1 MTTTSTLNL
10 LTLPGLQEAVASLT
24 TTESPLEC
32 QDISD
37 DLNAK
42 RETLSLKEATMDLQA
57 TLLEASK
64 GVTDSTNAEY
74 RRLMRD
80 CEDFL
85 SKMNWIP
92 STGTGFFSSNP
103 HAEALMLIV
112 AWIMNICDSITLDG
126 KMKPCSKERGTYSH
140 AQKMRAAMTYV
151 FRCLHGLGDMPWH
164 RSEVTN
170 KMLGNPSVSTQVSS
184 YMCALRRRKV
194 QMGEV
199 AISTQAITS
208 DLLYKFY
215 HYNHQPSHWD
225 IHPYIPAMDLESHS
239 QSQLHDWGGGQ
250 VRRLL
255 QAIYTTAHLCLLQ
268 SDEVLKIQAH
278 DMTFYENGVAILLPF
293 RKTHQNGEIKP
304 FFLYALHESEA
315 HLCAVQALAD
325 WIVTSCISS
334 GYLFCKITSEDCV
347 TETNAP
353 MTSEQFLELFRNN
366 HLDIGVDPAPYG
378 THSFCRGGC
387 QYLHINKRWSLRRI
401 CEWGGW
407 SQELTN
413 LTIVKY
419 LISLSDE
426 PMEPREHYFDLDHCP
441 VVKCPHCGRSC
452 ACA

>member
-1 MTTTSTLNL
+1 
-10 LTLPGLQEAVASLT
+10 
-24 TTESPLEC
+24 
-32 QDISD
+32 
-37 DLNAK
+37 
-42 RETLSLKEATMDLQA
+42 MDH
-57 TLLEASK
+57 EH
-64 GVTDSTNAEY
+64 V
-74 RRLMRD
+74 R
-80 CEDFL
+80 
-85 SKMNWIP
+85 IP
-92 STGTGFFSSNP
+92 HADTTGTTVITEVRWA
-103 HAEALMLIV
+103 HHDR
-112 AWIMNICDSITLDG
+112 CDSITLDG
-126 KMKPCSKERGTYSH
+126 KMKPRSKERGTYSH

-151 FRCLHGLGDMPWH
+151 FGRLHGLGDMPWH

-199 AISTQAITS
+199 AISARAITS
-208 DLLYKFY
+208 DLLYKLY

-225 IHPYIPAMDLESHS
+225 IHPYIPGAAVAQLQVPDQSHTGS
-239 QSQLHDWGGGQ
+239 PPGLHDWGGGRA
-250 VRRLL
+250 RRLL
-255 QAIYTTAHLCLLQ
+255 QAIYTTAHLCLLR

-315 HLCAVQALAD
+315 HLCAVRALAD
-325 WIVTSCISS
+325 WIVASRISS
-334 GYLFCKITSEDCV
+334 GYLFRKITSGDRV

-366 HLDIGVDPAPYG
+366 LLDIGVDPAPYG
-378 THSFCRGGC
+378 THSFRRGGC

-426 PMEPREHYFDLDHCP
+426 PMEPREHYFNPDRCP

>member
-1 MTTTSTLNL
+1 
-10 LTLPGLQEAVASLT
+10 
-24 TTESPLEC
+24 
-32 QDISD
+32 
-37 DLNAK
+37 
-42 RETLSLKEATMDLQA
+42 MDH
-57 TLLEASK
+57 EH
-64 GVTDSTNAEY
+64 V
-74 RRLMRD
+74 R
-80 CEDFL
+80 
-85 SKMNWIP
+85 IP
-92 STGTGFFSSNP
+92 HADTTGTTVITEVRWA
-103 HAEALMLIV
+103 HHDR
-112 AWIMNICDSITLDG
+112 CDSITLDG
-126 KMKPCSKERGTYSH
+126 KMKPRSKERGTYSH

-151 FRCLHGLGDMPWH
+151 FGRLHGLGDMPWH
-164 RSEVTN
+164 RSETQCPG
-170 KMLGNPSVSTQVSS
+170 MLI
-184 YMCALRRRKV
+184 CAC
-194 QMGEV
+194 V
-199 AISTQAITS
+199 ALQ
-208 DLLYKFY
+208 DLLYKLY

-225 IHPYIPAMDLESHS
+225 IHPYIPGAASHS
-239 QSQLHDWGGGQ
+239 QSQLHDWGGGRA
-250 VRRLL
+250 RRLL
-255 QAIYTTAHLCLLQ
+255 QAIYTTAHLCLLR

-315 HLCAVQALAD
+315 HLCAVRALAD
-325 WIVTSCISS
+325 WIVASRISS
-334 GYLFCKITSEDCV
+334 GYLFRKITSGDRV

-366 HLDIGVDPAPYG
+366 LLDIGVDPAPYG

-426 PMEPREHYFDLDHCP
+426 PMEPREHYFNPDRCP